1 MLLLKLVLYFLLGI
15 SSTLH
20 WLSMGTWA
28 VSHALPAT
36 KHTNTLFLHSFAHD
50 SKWTKWWVPHTLKH
64 SSCCLWG
71 HLCSPVVL
79 WSREGPAW
87 CCHSSWAPLEST
99 GGCCWAR
106 CPISCAPVV
115 VSKSLPA
122 ACSTLGIKQP
132 TTRVQPAVVWAFQC
146 ENSSFCKCNCLNA
159 HVSHTAD
166 REKGASRHS

>member
-1 MLLLKLVLYFLLGI
+1 MHYLQQN
-15 SSTLH
+15 T
-20 WLSMGTWA
+20 
-28 VSHALPAT
+28 P
-36 KHTNTLFLHSFAHD
+36 TLFLHSFAHD

-64 SSCCLWG
+64 SSCCSWG

-87 CCHSSWAPLEST
+87 CCPSSWAPLEST

-106 CPISCAPVV
+106 CPISCAPIV

-146 ENSSFCKCNCLNA
+146 ENSSFCKCNWALKCNKALIRKDA
-159 HVSHTAD
+159 LAVTKT
-166 REKGASRHS
+166 EKQNS